1 MIILK
6 FLFYFINT
14 IILISLIPLTWILM
28 PIYYKLKGEFILD
41 KALIDKY
48 WEEFLHKV
56 RSKK

>member
-1 MIILK
+1 MKVLK

-56 RSKK
+56 KSKK